1 MASRYSIEA
10 VFKATDQ
17 FTAPLKKME
26 AQNKKFINGL
36 KGDFAKAKKSVEDF
50 GKKMKSVIKKIGIGL
65 TIGAG
70 AIGVALVKVGKD
82 AIQLASDLVE
92 VQNVVDVT
100 FGKDAEVI
108 NKWSKTALQSFGLSE
123 LQAKQFSSTLGAM
136 MKSSGLAGNQITKM
150 SMDLAALAGDIASFY
165 NLDIEEAFNKIRA
178 GLSGE
183 TEPLKVLGV
192 DMSVTNL
199 ESKFG
204 VQFKGLT
211 AAEKTLY
218 RYKYL
223 MQATKDSQG
232 DFVRTMS
239 DSLANQQRVLKT
251 TIEQMLATL
260 GTVFMPALIKFSNE
274 ILKIIQG
281 IDIEAI
287 KSKLENFVN
296 TIDFD
301 KLIQNIKNIA
311 VGFFNFTKSVFAVVQ
326 ALKPFLPLFL
336 LIFGS
341 VKFMQTI
348 QFIRDLIIV
357 LKSLNIVMAITNGIM
372 AANPFVLIGI
382 AIGILIALIILLVK
396 NWDKVKEAV
405 VNFVSTAH
413 TFLTNLFNKIY
424 EFLDNAPLFI
434 QFFTLPFKI
443 AIDLARTLLQG
454 WKNIITAFTQNGIK
468 AGIIAIGKTMLAY
481 LITPLKNTLS
491 LLSKI
496 PGVGRLTKGI
506 SVGVDNFHSSLL
518 APTTKEDRAT
528 TVIQRTETT
537 ARGEVVIRDTTGR
550 ATMTRPITKNN
561 PQIKFKTSGAF

>member
-17 FTAPLKKME
+17 FTAPLKQME

-65 TIGAG
+65 IIGAG

-150 SMDLAALAGDIASFY
+150 SMDLAALAGDVASFY

-232 DFVRTMS
+232 DFMRTMS

-301 KLIQNIKNIA
+301 KLIQNIRNIA
-311 VGFFNFTKSVFAVVQ
+311 IGFFNFTKSVFAVVP
-326 ALKPFLPLFL
+326 ALKPFLPL
-336 LIFGS
+336 LISIIGT
-341 VKFMQTI
+341 VKAYQVALTI
-348 QFIRDLIIV
+348 AATAQMLMNAVMSMNPIGIIV
-357 LKSLNIVMAITNGIM
+357 IAIG
-372 AANPFVLIGI
+372 VLIG
-382 AIGILIALIILLVK
+382 LIILLVK

-443 AIDLARTLLQG
+443 AIDLVRTLLQF
-454 WKNIITAFTQNGIK
+454 WKNIISAFTQNGIK

-506 SVGVDNFHSSLL
+506 SAGVDNFHSSLL

-528 TVIQRTETT
+528 VIQRTETT
-537 ARGEVVIRDTTGR
+537 NRGEVIIRDTTGK
-550 ATMTRPITKNN
+550 ATMIRPITTNN
-561 PQIKFKTSGAF
+561 PQIKFKPSGAF